1 MIKEMDQWP
10 IGKGQNKDPP
20 QDYSSIPPASCAAV
34 AALVRLCLSGE
45 SWLLHC
51 WYKHKME
58 RESIKHFVAVIALE
72 P

>member
-1 MIKEMDQWP
+1 MIKEMDKWP
-10 IGKGQNKDPP
+10 IGKVKIKIHHRIIHK
-20 QDYSSIPPASCAAV
+20 YHLRAVLLV
-34 AALVRLCLSGE
+34 AALVRVCVGGE

-58 RESIKHFVAVIALE
+58 RESIKHCVAVIALE